1 MLVRKNNSCNTHKMS
16 KKRKRIIETDDKKSI
31 SKEPKNNRDQL
42 LELFGSTTT
51 DKEIQEISKEGY

>member
-1 MLVRKNNSCNTHKMS
+1 MS